1 MDSIG
6 FEQVRV
12 IVLPDGRVD
21 RANAAKFLG
30 RAPKTLAEWKR
41 LGIGPDC
48 QKTGGRI
55 FYNIDALRAFA
66 QAGAH

>member
-1 MDSIG
+1 MEDQG
-6 FEQVRV
+6 VEHVRV
-12 IVLPDGRVD
+12 VVLPDGRLD

-55 FYNIDALRAFA
+55 FYHIETLREFA
-66 QAGAH
+66 RAGAN